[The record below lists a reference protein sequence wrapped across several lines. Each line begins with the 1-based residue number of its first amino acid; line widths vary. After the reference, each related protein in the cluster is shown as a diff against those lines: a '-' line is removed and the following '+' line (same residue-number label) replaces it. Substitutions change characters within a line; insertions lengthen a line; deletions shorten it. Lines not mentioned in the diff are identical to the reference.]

1 MAALKNSLCMV
12 ASHVGLSKSTPIS
25 VEFIPQVDGI
35 AGTAEAGQNHVWFLL
50 EGTMPKPNLSRM
62 DVESLANLRK
72 QVDEL
77 LLKRRADIEAQL
89 GTLAALS
96 GERGTR
102 RGRGVSVL
110 RGKKVPPKYRG
121 PAGETWAGRG
131 ARPRWLVAAT
141 ARGTGKKV
149 EDFLIDKSAAKAS
162 KKRKPK
168 G

>member
-1 MAALKNSLCMV
+1 
-12 ASHVGLSKSTPIS
+12 
-25 VEFIPQVDGI
+25 
-35 AGTAEAGQNHVWFLL
+35 
-50 EGTMPKPNLSRM
+50 MPKPNLSRM

-96 GERGTR
+96 GERGAR
-102 RGRGVSVL
+102 RGRGSSL
-110 RGKKVPPKYRG
+110 KGKKVPPKYRG
-121 PAGETWAGRG
+121 PNGETWAGRG
-131 ARPRWLVAAT
+131 AKPRWLLAAT

-149 EDFLIDKSAAKAS
+149 EDFLIDKSAGKAR
-162 KKRKPK
+162 KKRKSK